1 MNKDMANNEQLGAKK
16 AENTQEQESFG
27 TRFINFFVKYQNVIF
42 GVLIAI
48 LVVIAAIIAFN
59 KFYLTPKNEKA
70 SAAML
75 APINHYMAGDS
86 LSLQMALD
94 GDDDN
99 DGFLTI
105 ISDYK
110 MTKTAN
116 TAKFYAGLTYLKLND
131 KEEALNYL
139 LQFKKKEDVLWYA
152 CQALIGDLYDEQGDE
167 AKAISYYKKAVKNDD
182 PYYTPINLFK
192 LGQMYER
199 SENWKEAAAAYQ
211 RIESDYYDQYQSM
224 GVTKFAENVKSKLK

>member
-1 MNKDMANNEQLGAKK
+1 MRKDMANNEQLGAKK
-16 AENTQEQESFG
+16 SENVQETENFG
-27 TRFINFFVKYQNVIF
+27 TRFINFFAKYQNVIY
-42 GVLIAI
+42 GVIIAI
-48 LVVIAAIIAFN
+48 LVVIAAIMALN
-59 KFYLTPKNEKA
+59 KFYFTPKNEKA

-75 APINHYMAGDS
+75 APMQYYMAGDS
-86 LSLQMALD
+86 TSLNLALE

-139 LQFKKKEDVLWYA
+139 LQFKKKENVMWYA
-152 CQALIGDLYDEQGDE
+152 AQALIGDLYDDQGDE
-167 AKAISYYKKAVKNDD
+167 AEAIKYYKKAVKGED
-182 PYYTPINLFK
+182 PYFTPISLFK

-199 SENWKEAAAAYQ
+199 SENWKEANAAYQ
-211 RIESDYYDQYQSM
+211 RIESEYYDQYQSM
-224 GVTKFAENVKSKLK
+224 GVAKFAENVKSKL

>member
-1 MNKDMANNEQLGAKK
+1 MANNEQLGAKK
-16 AENTQEQESFG
+16 TENTQEKENFG
-27 TRFINFFVKYQNVIF
+27 TRLVNFFAKYQNVIY
-42 GVLIAI
+42 GVIIAI
-48 LVVIAAIIAFN
+48 LVVIAAAIALN
-59 KFYLTPKNEKA
+59 KFYFTPRNQKA
-70 SAAML
+70 SAAMI
-75 APINHYMAGDS
+75 APINHYLAGDS
-86 LSLQMALD
+86 LSLNLALE
-94 GDDDN
+94 GDDEN

-116 TAKFYAGLTYLKLND
+116 TAKYYAGLCYLKLND

-167 AKAISYYKKAVKNDD
+167 SKAISYYKKSVENDD
-182 PYYTPINLFK
+182 PYFTPINLFK

-199 SENWKEAAAAYQ
+199 SENWKEADKAYQ
-211 RIESDYYDQYQSM
+211 RIESEYYDQYMSM
-224 GVTKFAENVKSKLK
+224 GVAKFAENVKSKLQ

>member
-1 MNKDMANNEQLGAKK
+1 MRKDMANNEQLGAKK
-16 AENTQEQESFG
+16 SENVQETENFG
-27 TRFINFFVKYQNVIF
+27 TRFINFFAKYQNVIY
-42 GVLIAI
+42 GVIIAI
-48 LVVIAAIIAFN
+48 LVVIAAIMALN
-59 KFYLTPKNEKA
+59 KFYFTPKNEKA

-75 APINHYMAGDS
+75 APMQYYMAGDS
-86 LSLQMALD
+86 TSLNLALE

-167 AKAISYYKKAVKNDD
+167 AKAITYYKKAVKNDD
-182 PYYTPINLFK
+182 PYFTPINLFK

-199 SENWKEAAAAYQ
+199 SENWKEANAVYQ
-211 RIESDYYDQYQSM
+211 RIESEYYDQYQNM
-224 GVTKFAENVKSKLK
+224 GVAKFAENVKSKL

>member
-1 MNKDMANNEQLGAKK
+1 MANNEQLGAKK
-16 AENTQEQESFG
+16 AENTQEQENFG
-27 TRFINFFVKYQNVIF
+27 TRFINFFVKYQNVIY
-42 GVLIAI
+42 GVIIAI
-48 LVVIAAIIAFN
+48 LLVIAAIIALN
-59 KFYLTPKNEKA
+59 KFYFTPKNEKA

-75 APINHYMAGDS
+75 APMSHYMAGDS
-86 LSLQMALD
+86 LSLNLALE
-94 GDDDN
+94 GDDEN

-110 MTKTAN
+110 MTRTAN

-167 AKAISYYKKAVKNDD
+167 SKAITYYKKAVKNDD
-182 PYYTPINLFK
+182 PYFTPINLFK

-211 RIESDYYDQYQSM
+211 RIESDYYDQYQNM
-224 GVTKFAENVKSKLK
+224 GVAKFAENVKSKLK